1 MTSRTRWLLA
11 SAVAA
16 VAVFALMWIGY
27 RSGWTWL
34 IAADSAALAPAY
46 RYGSMHPGWVTGWDV
61 FCTMLGPNAF
71 RIAGLVVV
79 VMAVWRRNWRL
90 AGFVLIAAGLSGP
103 LIELAKT
110 LVDRPRPPTALV
122 FAYSSSFPSG
132 HALGVMVGVL
142 VLSTVVWPFVN
153 PPLRGWLITAG
164 VLIVVMIGVG
174 RVVLNVHHPSDVIAG
189 WALGYAYFVVCVL
202 LRAAAPG
209 RSRQRTK
216 YRQRPI
222 PHAEAWPR

>member
-27 RSGWTWL
+27 LSGWTWL
-34 IAADSAALAPAY
+34 VAMDSAALDLAY

-61 FCTMLGPNAF
+61 FSTVLGPNAF

-79 VMAVWRRNWRL
+79 LVAAWRRNWRM
-90 AGFVLIAAGLSGP
+90 AGFVLIAEGLSGP
-103 LIELAKT
+103 LIGIAKSIA
-110 LVDRPRPPTALV
+110 DRPRPPTALV
-122 FAYSSSFPSG
+122 FAYASSFPSG

-142 VLSTVVWPFVN
+142 VLLTVIWPFVD
-153 PPLRGWLITAG
+153 RRRRRWLIALG
-164 VLIVVMIGVG
+164 ALIIVMIGIG

-189 WALGYAYFVVCVL
+189 WALGYAYFVLCVL
-202 LRAAAPG
+202 LLPPCRSVTAADDRQEAPDTA
-209 RSRQRTK
+209 R
-216 YRQRPI
+216 
-222 PHAEAWPR
+222 